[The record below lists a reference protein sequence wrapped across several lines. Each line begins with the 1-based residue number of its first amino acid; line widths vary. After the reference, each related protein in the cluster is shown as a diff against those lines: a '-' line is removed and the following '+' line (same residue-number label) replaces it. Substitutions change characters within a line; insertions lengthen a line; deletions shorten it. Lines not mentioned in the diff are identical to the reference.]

1 MLGDETVPPPVPTAS
16 IRSYLD
22 RQLTVVTVEGGYEL
36 RHEERLLGWLENEWQ
51 RPVIDCATAD
61 GSWQFALQRDRR
73 VLATNRGASEEV
85 IASFAPGLVTG
96 GTIDL
101 PDAPR
106 LRLRAPALG
115 ETWRVR
121 RGLRGTILTIRAP
134 AGPWEIDF
142 MAAARELYHLP
153 LLTMLAFH
161 VLQREASRY
170 EGGAAGGGGA

>member
-1 MLGDETVPPPVPTAS
+1 MLGDGTVPPPVPTAS

-22 RQLTVVTVEGGYEL
+22 RQLTVVTVGDGYEL
-36 RHEERLLGWLENEWQ
+36 RHAERVLGWLESEWQ
-51 RPVIDCATAD
+51 RAVVECVTAD
-61 GSWQFALQRDRR
+61 GSWEFALHRDRR
-73 VLATNRGASEEV
+73 VLATNRGTSEDV

-96 GTIDL
+96 GTIEL
-101 PDAPR
+101 PGGPR
-106 LRLRAPALG
+106 FRLRAPALG

-121 RGLRGTILTIRAP
+121 KGLRETILAIRAP

-142 MAAARELYHLP
+142 TVAARELYELP

-161 VLQREASRY
+161 VVQREAARF

>member
-22 RQLTVVTVEGGYEL
+22 RQLTVVTVEGGYEV
-36 RHEERLLGWLENEWQ
+36 RHGERLLGWLENEWQ
-51 RPVIDCATAD
+51 RPVVECVTAD
-61 GSWQFALQRDRR
+61 GSWRFALQRDRR
-73 VLATNRGASEEV
+73 VLATTRGASDEV
-85 IASFAPGLVTG
+85 IASFTPGLVTG

-101 PDAPR
+101 PDAPS
-106 LRLRAPALG
+106 LRVRAPALG

-121 RGLRGTILTIRAP
+121 RGRRETILTIRAP
-134 AGPWEIDF
+134 TGPWEIDF
-142 MAAARELYHLP
+142 TAAARELYHLP

-161 VLQREASRY
+161 VVQREAARF